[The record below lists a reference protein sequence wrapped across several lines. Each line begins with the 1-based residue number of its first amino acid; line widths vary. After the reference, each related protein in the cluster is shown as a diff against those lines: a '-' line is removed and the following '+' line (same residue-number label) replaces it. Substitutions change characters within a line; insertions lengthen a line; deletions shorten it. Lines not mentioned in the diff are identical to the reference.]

1 MYVTPGKWR
10 RLESGLTQGWTFLR
24 WSYGLKRHAEDT
36 IYRYLPF
43 PENALLDGILLGERS
58 PLPEDMVQSFFLTG
72 TIHILAVSG
81 MITAFIAGLMFMV
94 FRALQLNRKG
104 AAGMTLVSLAFFVF
118 MTGSQPPLLR
128 AGLFFL
134 MPLLCLSFL
143 QSHHWS

>member
-1 MYVTPGKWR
+1 MNPGQLDYAHYLKTKGVSYVMYVTPGKWR

-72 TIHILAVSG
+72 TLTI
-81 MITAFIAGLMFMV
+81 
-94 FRALQLNRKG
+94 
-104 AAGMTLVSLAFFVF
+104 
-118 MTGSQPPLLR
+118 PPS
-128 AGLFFL
+128 
-134 MPLLCLSFL
+134 PPP
-143 QSHHWS
+143 